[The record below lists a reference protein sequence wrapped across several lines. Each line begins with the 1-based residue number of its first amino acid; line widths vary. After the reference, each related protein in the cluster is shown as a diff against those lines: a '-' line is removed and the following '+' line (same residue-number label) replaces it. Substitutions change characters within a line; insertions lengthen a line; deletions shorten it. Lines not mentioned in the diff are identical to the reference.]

1 MNEEPEQQFA
11 TQCRYLRI
19 TLGSLP
25 GGGGGGLI
33 NLCQHIIRE
42 DRECVGPFLDETE
55 TTCGLWELHP
65 RFAEKRAAERLAAES
80 R

>member
-1 MNEEPEQQFA
+1 MSDDREQQFA

-19 TLGSLP
+19 TLGGNP
-25 GGGGGGLI
+25 GGLI
-33 NLCQHIIRE
+33 NLCDHIIR
-42 DRECVGPFLDETE
+42 DGSNCVGPFLDETE

-65 RFAEKRAAERLAAES
+65 RFEAKKASAAAAEAA